1 MADALS
7 TLRTGRAR
15 FRDWRR
21 RRPFWGGAFLAAA
34 GIELLVAP
42 AAQSLILPIDL
53 IIYAGI
59 AGISGNLIGVLL
71 IGIGVLSWFQPAQK
85 SFFGIVG
92 IMLALVSFVTSN
104 FGGFLIGMLLGIVGG
119 GLVFAWGPKARE
131 QRSEGRHRSKDPGSG
146 GTAGPDEDAPSG
158 NGAGEGST
166 SEEGHSAGDEE
177 PAARTEDIPS
187 SDEGDRSPKRGRPSG
202 TRRRT

>member
-1 MADALS
+1 MLHAM
-7 TLRTGRAR
+7 TKLRAGRAR

-21 RRPFWGGAFLAAA
+21 RRPFWGGALLAAA

-59 AGISGNLIGVLL
+59 AGISGHLIGVLL
-71 IGIGVLSWFQPAQK
+71 IGVGVLSWFQTAQN
-85 SFFGIVG
+85 SFFGMVG

-104 FGGFLIGMLLGIVGG
+104 FGGFVIGMLLGIVGG

-131 QRSEGRHRSKDPGSG
+131 QRSEGRHRSKKPGDG
-146 GTAGPDEDAPSG
+146 DEAAPDEDARS
-158 NGAGEGST
+158 GEGTASDDQDLST
-166 SEEGHSAGDEE
+166 GDEN
-177 PAARTEDIPS
+177 PGTRTEDTPP
-187 SDEGDRSPKRGRPSG
+187 SDEGDRSPKRGRLTG